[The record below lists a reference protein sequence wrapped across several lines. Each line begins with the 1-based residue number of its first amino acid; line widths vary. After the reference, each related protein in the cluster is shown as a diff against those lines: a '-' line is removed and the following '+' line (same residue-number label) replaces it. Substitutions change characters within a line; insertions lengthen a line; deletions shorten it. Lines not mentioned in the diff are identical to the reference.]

1 LITKPNK
8 VESVLIRTTKIRLE
22 ETVCFFICGPAND
35 MPKPIITKKIPPLTP
50 AQMEEIFMD
59 RLADLIVRLLDYRY
73 EQKEKEKQSNN
84 QNEYEKPTGQ
94 QQ

>member
-1 LITKPNK
+1 
-8 VESVLIRTTKIRLE
+8 VESVLIRTAKSRLK
-22 ETVCFFICGPAND
+22 ETVCFFICGPANN

-84 QNEYEKPTGQ
+84 QNEYEKPNTGQ
-94 QQ
+94 

>member
-1 LITKPNK
+1 
-8 VESVLIRTTKIRLE
+8 
-22 ETVCFFICGPAND
+22 

>member
-1 LITKPNK
+1 L
-8 VESVLIRTTKIRLE
+8 ESVPTRTDKSRLKE
-22 ETVCFFICGPAND
+22 NGLLFICGPANN

-50 AQMEEIFMD
+50 SQMEEIFMD

-84 QNEYEKPTGQ
+84 QNEYEKPTRQ

>member
-1 LITKPNK
+1 LITKPDK
-8 VESVLIRTTKIRLE
+8 VESVLIRTAKSRLKE
-22 ETVCFFICGPAND
+22 NGLLFICGPANN

-50 AQMEEIFMD
+50 VQMEEIFMD

-84 QNEYEKPTGQ
+84 QNEYEKPNTGQ
-94 QQ
+94 

>member
-1 LITKPNK
+1 M
-8 VESVLIRTTKIRLE
+8 IRTEKSRLE
-22 ETVCFFICGPAND
+22 ENGLLFYCGPAKD
-35 MPKPIITKKIPPLTP
+35 MQKPVQTKKLPPLTP

-73 EQKEKEKQSNN
+73 EQREKEKQANK
-84 QNEYEKPTGQ
+84 QNEYEKPAGQ

>member
-1 LITKPNK
+1 
-8 VESVLIRTTKIRLE
+8 
-22 ETVCFFICGPAND
+22 

-73 EQKEKEKQSNN
+73 DQKEKEKQSNN
-84 QNEYEKPTGQ
+84 QNEYEKPNTGQ
-94 QQ
+94 